1 MLYKIGYKPT
11 TEERDVAIA
20 DSGRYVQHFEFIT
33 GSEPALDGS
42 VKACTSSAS
51 SCESKLE

>member
-20 DSGRYVQHFEFIT
+20 DSGRYVQHFELIT